1 MLGLTEVLLMFIS
14 FLMSSKSDHR
24 KLSKRLISKK
34 ANKRINSLLKNNYA
48 MFLKVSNKKTV
59 IVTYGYI
66 QGAAVGEKVSL

>member
-14 FLMSSKSDHR
+14 FFMSSKSDHR

-34 ANKRINSLLKNNYA
+34 VNKRINSLLKNKYA

-66 QGAAVGEKVSL
+66 HGTAVGEKVSL

>member
-14 FLMSSKSDHR
+14 LFMSSKSDHR

-34 ANKRINSLLKNNYA
+34 VNKRINSLLKNKYA
-48 MFLKVSNKKTV
+48 MFLKVSSKKTV

-66 QGAAVGEKVSL
+66 QGTAVGEKVSL

>member
-14 FLMSSKSDHR
+14 FFMSPKSDHR

-34 ANKRINSLLKNNYA
+34 VNKRINSLLKNNYA

-66 QGAAVGEKVSL
+66 QGTAVGEKVSL

>member
-1 MLGLTEVLLMFIS
+1 MLGLNEVLLMFIS
-14 FLMSSKSDHR
+14 FFMSSKSDHR

-34 ANKRINSLLKNNYA
+34 GYKRINSLLKNNYA

-66 QGAAVGEKVSL
+66 QGTAVGEKVSL

>member
-14 FLMSSKSDHR
+14 FFMSSKSDHR

-34 ANKRINSLLKNNYA
+34 VNKRINSLLKNNYA
-48 MFLKVSNKKTV
+48 MFLKVSNEKTV

-66 QGAAVGEKVSL
+66 QGTAVGEKVSL